1 MSSVASWGE
10 LSRCL
15 AALPAM
21 RLGDPRAAAD
31 HVGVRVDSGP
41 RALWHWHPIALR
53 RERIAIDLS
62 FKVNVP
68 PLNHCVARSDCARGV
83 YAPLANRF
91 VVKSV
96 RHDPNSSHGI
106 RRS

>member
-1 MSSVASWGE
+1 MPGS
-10 LSRCL
+10 
-15 AALPAM
+15 LPAM
-21 RLGDPRAAAD
+21 RLGEPRQWRITSA
-31 HVGVRVDSGP
+31 SGSILRP
-41 RALWHWHPIALR
+41 ELCGNWHPIALR

-83 YAPLANRF
+83 YAPLANRV